1 MVSDFWGYFCP
12 KKFTIYLFLLV
23 TLKST
28 SDFFLD
34 FLNQK
39 TQCWNRYIYLSN
51 KYSKTLECTLFI
63 NFPLFFAADVTKV
76 EFKRPSNFE
85 YKSGQ
90 WVRIACLE
98 LGGNEYH
105 PLTLTSAPHE
115 DTLTVHC
122 RAVGPWSSNIRHIL
136 GEAKKTE
143 RYPQVSRAGSR
154 IFNNGRQSYIC

>member
-1 MVSDFWGYFCP
+1 MATYGS
-12 KKFTIYLFLLV
+12 KKYIQRHFSVLFL
-23 TLKST
+23 
-28 SDFFLD
+28 
-34 FLNQK
+34 N
-39 TQCWNRYIYLSN
+39 NM
-51 KYSKTLECTLFI
+51 
-63 NFPLFFAADVTKV
+63 NFPLFLTTDVTKV

-122 RAVGPWSSNIRHIL
+122 RAVGPWSSNIRHLL

-143 RYPQVSRAGSR
+143 LYPQVSRDGSR
-154 IFNNGRQSYIC
+154 IPHNRRKSHFCQNF